1 MLYRSTSTNR
11 LRALSALS
19 ALWCLLAG
27 SASAAE
33 ALTPAS
39 VLADINARGA
49 YAVVNDIFE
58 KPEWGELL
66 DHIETGQRQW
76 LAVAVKIY
84 VGSDAGSAEMLTSA
98 VGVALLHQLRQVLLK
113 VAPVLGMG
121 PICSSPDIDDPRW
134 STQEKTVANLDAR
147 IASVS
152 KLRGAD
158 VTSARDSCLKYLREA
173 RAFLLS
179 PNGPYS

>member
-1 MLYRSTSTNR
+1 MRYRSTSANHFRT
-11 LRALSALS
+11 LSAV
-19 ALWCLLAG
+19 WCLFAG
-27 SASAAE
+27 SASAAD
-33 ALTPAS
+33 AVTPAT
-39 VLADINARGA
+39 VIADINARGA
-49 YAVVNDIFE
+49 YEVVKDIFE

-76 LAVAVKIY
+76 LEVAVKLY
-84 VGSDAGSAEMLTSA
+84 AGTDAGSTEMLTSA
-98 VGVALLHQLRQVLLK
+98 VGVALLHQPRQVLLK
-113 VAPVLGMG
+113 VAPVLGMEL
-121 PICSSPDIDDPRW
+121 ICSSPDIDDPRW

-152 KLRGAD
+152 NLRGAD

-173 RAFLLS
+173 RAILLS